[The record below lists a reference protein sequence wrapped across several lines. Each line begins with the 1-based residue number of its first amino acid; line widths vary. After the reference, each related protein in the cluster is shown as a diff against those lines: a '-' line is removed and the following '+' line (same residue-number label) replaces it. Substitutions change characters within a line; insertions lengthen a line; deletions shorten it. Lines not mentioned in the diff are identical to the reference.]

1 MGSIVLR
8 TNAVAVYGFL
18 SAIAAE
24 QPNGEVPAAAKI
36 LDCGAGGPVPPVALF
51 EQHGF
56 EAWGIDTR
64 QSQLDLARQYCR
76 ERGVKLQ
83 LRNGDMRRIP
93 FDDETFD
100 YVYEH
105 YSMCHL
111 DRSDTFLAV
120 SEMRRVLKG
129 GGLCF
134 LGVISSDTW
143 PTSLL
148 GEEESPGEFWKHEAG
163 SEPVL
168 HTAFTDG
175 EAAKLVAD
183 WKIVSQ
189 ERHVR
194 YLRDVAAAMSVDSWM
209 ELYPESTAD
218 RTLEDW
224 RARYDNRANEVRSA
238 YLYFILRKPGKRRL
252 TGGASAA

>member
-1 MGSIVLR
+1 VGDIVLR

-24 QPNGEVPAAAKI
+24 QPDGKVPAAAKI
-36 LDCGAGGPVPPVALF
+36 LDCGAGGPVPPLALF

-56 EAWGIDTR
+56 EAWGVDTR
-64 QSQLDLARQYCR
+64 QSQLDLANQYCR
-76 ERGVKLQ
+76 ERGIKLQ
-83 LRNGDMRRIP
+83 LRKGDMRRIP
-93 FDDETFD
+93 FDDGAFD

-111 DRSDTFLAV
+111 GKSDTRLAV
-120 SEMRRVLKG
+120 SEMRRVLKA

-143 PTSLL
+143 PRSLL
-148 GEEESPGEFWKHEAG
+148 GEEESPGEFWKRESG

-168 HTAFTDG
+168 HTLFTDG
-175 EAAKLVAD
+175 EAATLVAD
-183 WKIVSQ
+183 WEIVSQ

-194 YLRDVAAAMSVDSWM
+194 YVREAAAAMSIDSWM
-209 ELYPESTAD
+209 ELYPGSTSDAT
-218 RTLEDW
+218 RQDW
-224 RARYDNRANEVRSA
+224 RARYANRVGEVRSA
-238 YLYFILRKPGKRRL
+238 YLFFILRKPGEPGP
-252 TGGASAA
+252 TGRPGAA